1 MFTLFKIKNKNKL
14 KNLKRNEENFKNIK
28 LDIING
34 NKLTKEQI
42 NFIDQELDLDQKQ
55 EIIVL
60 YNTIISTF
68 IELFIC
74 DN

>member
-14 KNLKRNEENFKNIK
+14 KNLKRNEEIFKNIK

-74 DN
+74 DD

>member
-14 KNLKRNEENFKNIK
+14 KNLKRNEEIFKKIK

-60 YNTIISTF
+60 YNTILLKI
-68 IELFIC
+68 ILFK
-74 DN
+74 

>member
-74 DN
+74 DD

>member
-1 MFTLFKIKNKNKL
+1 MFTLFKINNKNKL

-42 NFIDQELDLDQKQ
+42 NFIEQELDLDQKQ

-60 YNTIISTF
+60 YNTILSTF
-68 IELFIC
+68 IELFIYN
-74 DN
+74 D

>member
-1 MFTLFKIKNKNKL
+1 MFTLFKINNKNKL

-42 NFIDQELDLDQKQ
+42 NFIEQELDLEQKQ

-60 YNTIISTF
+60 YNTILSTF
-68 IELFIC
+68 IELFIYN
-74 DN
+74 D

>member
-42 NFIDQELDLDQKQ
+42 NFIEQELDLDQKQ

-60 YNTIISTF
+60 YNTILSTF
-68 IELFIC
+68 IELFIYN
-74 DN
+74 D